1 MLMGGQPWKA
11 SVIMS
16 EISAETSPLD
26 PARPWIT
33 DPEDVPGRMRW
44 FSTLFNVM
52 GESSKLHF
60 TRAWT
65 LLFMLQFLFVFGGG
79 LILFILTLTGV
90 ETAGLSVGNR
100 YAAALVFMVTTL
112 MSFVIHT
119 RRLAHARRSPLW
131 AVLILLPL
139 LLAGFVTLGN
149 IQKSAAQYDT
159 MYQKRTEFL
168 ADPGAYREAALSER
182 RAAQRARAAQ
192 TEENAGRQA
201 RRGRRDGGD
210 WRGRQPYNAENALPS
225 QEAFIL
231 RPHIGQFL
239 NLIMVL
245 SAFLVPWSLIIVA
258 RATPR
263 RPRAAMTA

>member
-1 MLMGGQPWKA
+1 M
-11 SVIMS
+11 
-16 EISAETSPLD
+16 
-26 PARPWIT
+26 
-33 DPEDVPGRMRW
+33 
-44 FSTLFNVM
+44 
-52 GESSKLHF
+52 
-60 TRAWT
+60 
-65 LLFMLQFLFVFGGG
+65 
-79 LILFILTLTGV
+79 
-90 ETAGLSVGNR
+90 
-100 YAAALVFMVTTL
+100 
-112 MSFVIHT
+112 
-119 RRLAHARRSPLW
+119 
-131 AVLILLPL
+131 
-139 LLAGFVTLGN
+139 GN

-192 TEENAGRQA
+192 TEGNAGRQA
-201 RRGRRDGGD
+201 RRGRRGGED

-258 RATPR
+258 RAKPR